1 MVDDGIKSALL
12 FLNYNIG
19 ASGRE
24 EYKGKQGAVAL
35 NSAAVPFSC
44 TFFEVVLMQFL
55 MKPLETTAFIK
66 KQKPPPLLGSGDSW

>member
-1 MVDDGIKSALL
+1 MST
-12 FLNYNIG
+12 FNYRLRG
-19 ASGRE
+19 LSWCT
-24 EYKGKQGAVAL
+24 KGAVAL